1 MVLPF
6 LAAGITGALHKGL
19 DMQNEEA
26 KRRAEA
32 DKNEEWYEKQK
43 WLIDYRHTAENANKS
58 ASDADKTGSIFGIKF
73 RTSNT
78 ALQNST
84 SLVTTLRGVDPSAI
98 NSFIEGSD
106 QDGVNRDL
114 GSLETAYRTIY
125 NDRSTRA
132 GQMGQRG
139 PAARPNMEGFDFLR
153 KINNNKINEILNRV
167 SGERRE
173 PPPPINFSKMGFNKS
188 TLPANVKKA
197 TQHLHDWKHKGKDAH
212 IRIDTDLINYLNT
225 DIKYIT
231 PGGEPKT
238 AKIAD
243 YYLQSRDSNLQYALG
258 RVIRNRVNKRADDV
272 KRKDGN
278 SPITVRQEEDRMLR
292 DQFYRWNQGFTPAI
306 ALSAEPPNPYGV
318 AKHPIQQAQ
327 AEYKSGKDVA
337 ARNKLVA
344 SHRQTVDTYNEVTG
358 MLFKLDDFLVN
369 GARAGFVGW
378 GRQVI
383 AGLDSQIDALQ
394 ETARGES
401 EDPFYKKDF
410 LESYK
415 KAKSY
420 WENIKDKGTVD
431 KQMQALGQLVA
442 FSLARMVQKNDPK
455 ISNDDVKNVKNMLG
469 LDDIF
474 ANADAA
480 KGTISLLINRM
491 KQEMY
496 GLEGYRNE
504 IHTLRDYRAAEK
516 WRLLWTSGELYGL
529 KGERRMTAQ
538 QKLKAKTTKQG
549 NIIKS
554 KSSEA
559 IFGANWSGRMTSK
572 AWTRELFKLDYK
584 LMEKIDDNKKVF
596 EAHQKNAGNRQPQAK
611 TLPYLTKI
619 EDAEFDRDATS
630 GIRKALDVDGK
641 VTPLEQLNYSVAKIP
656 VFRKGDPEDTV
667 HKHYY
672 ALFKNDG
679 GKIEVLAFS
688 KKRSALIASG
698 KYAMGGQ
705 ISAFRQKMNSLRGVA

>member
-32 DKNEEWYEKQK
+32 DKDEEWYDKQK
-43 WLIDYRHTAENANKS
+43 WLIDYRNEVQNANKS
-58 ASDADKTGSIFGIKF
+58 ASGADKTGSIFGIKF
-73 RTSNT
+73 QTSNT
-78 ALQNST
+78 ALQNSM
-84 SLVTTLRGVDPSAI
+84 SLVTTLRSVDPSAI
-98 NSFIEGSD
+98 NSFIEGGD
-106 QDGVNRDL
+106 QDDVNRNL
-114 GSLETAYRTIY
+114 GSFETAYRTIY
-125 NDRSTRA
+125 DDRSKRA
-132 GQMGQRG
+132 GKTGSMG

-153 KINNNKINEILNRV
+153 KINNHKISEILNRV
-167 SGERRE
+167 SGEQIK
-173 PPPPINFSKMGFNKS
+173 PPPPINFKNMEVNKNA
-188 TLPANVKKA
+188 LPANVIKA
-197 TQHLHDWKHKGKDAH
+197 AQHLHDWRHYGKDAH
-212 IRIDTDLINYLNT
+212 IRIDQDTINYLNT
-225 DIKYIT
+225 DIKFVT
-231 PGGEPKT
+231 PGGESKT

-243 YYLQSRDSNLQYALG
+243 YYLQSRDSSLQYALG

-306 ALSAEPPNPYGV
+306 ALSGKPQNPYGV

-337 ARNKLVA
+337 ARNKLIA
-344 SHRQTVDTYNEVTG
+344 SHRQTLDTYVEVTG

-415 KAKSY
+415 KARSY
-420 WENIKDKGTVD
+420 WKKIKDKGTED
-431 KQMQALGQLVA
+431 QKMRALGQLVA

-480 KGTISLLINRM
+480 RDTISLLINRM

-529 KGERRMTAQ
+529 NGERKITAQ

-549 NIIKS
+549 NKIKS
-554 KSSEA
+554 KSSSA
-559 IFGANWSGRMTSK
+559 IFGANWSGRMSSK
-572 AWTRELFKLDYK
+572 AWNRELKKLDYK
-584 LMEKIDDNKKVF
+584 LMEKISDNKKAF
-596 EAHQKNAGNRQPQAK
+596 KDAGNRQPILN
-611 TLPYLTKI
+611 TLTYFTKI
-619 EDAEFDRDATS
+619 EDAEFDDGATS
-630 GIRKALDVDGK
+630 GIRKALMQSKKSAGE
-641 VTPLEQLNYSVAKIP
+641 TLNYSVAKIP
-656 VFRKGDPEDTV
+656 VFRKGDPEGTV

-672 ALFKNDG
+672 ALFKNAG
-679 GKIEVLAFS
+679 GKIEALAFS
-688 KKRSALIASG
+688 KKRSDLLASLTRG